1 MKLPEDPLLLELFPE
16 FIDGWIKDL
25 NDQFM
30 PAYNQKDTKEVYRI
44 GHTLKGT
51 CFQFGIDEIAQ
62 MGISMMDATKKED
75 WVEIFTLYLK
85 IKGNFDSIK
94 KELDSK

>member
-16 FIDGWIKDL
+16 FIDGWIVDL
-25 NDQFM
+25 DEQFL
-30 PAYNQKDTKEVYRI
+30 PAYNNKNAQDVYRV

-62 MGISMMDATKKED
+62 MGISMMEATKKED
-75 WVEIFTLYLK
+75 WVEIYKLYLK
-85 IKGNFDSIK
+85 IKGNFASIK
-94 KELDSK
+94 KELDSQ